1 MPRVTQTRPK
11 VATELSYHHDHGRC
25 EDKADST
32 AATMLRLGERN
43 RAQIKA
49 LDRVD
54 YTNSEDR

>member
-11 VATELSYHHDHGRC
+11 VATELSCDHDHGRC
-25 EDKADST
+25 EDK

-54 YTNSEDR
+54 YTNNEDR